1 MQFFRRFEPIP
12 KFKERMLNMNE
23 IPTDKICYE
32 TVVSGGWNFS
42 KIIRRGRTV
51 RITDLEGG
59 GNVSAL
65 FYNADNY
72 TERYNMGDTL
82 KIQHISSL
90 FETACIYS
98 DMGRVLMSVT
108 ESTCDWHDVI
118 CGVTYREDILK
129 RFGVKSYQEAHNDF
143 YRNGFDS
150 LTVELA
156 KYGMTKRDFTN
167 VVNFFSK
174 TLIDDAG
181 DMTFVEN
188 YSPAGSYVD
197 LRAEMDTLL
206 VLDTGMHPLNPST
219 EYLRKPVKITLFKSD
234 PAGPDDPCRLM
245 CPENERGFTNS
256 ETYYL

>member
-1 MQFFRRFEPIP
+1 MMKTLSE
-12 KFKERMLNMNE
+12 
-23 IPTDKICYE
+23 DKILYQ
-32 TVVSGGWNFS
+32 TVVEGGWNFS
-42 KIIRRGRTV
+42 RVVRRGRSI
-51 RITDLEGG
+51 RLTDLEGG

-90 FETACIYS
+90 FKKACIYS
-98 DMGRVLMSVT
+98 DMGRVLMSIT
-108 ESTCDWHDVI
+108 DSTSDGHDVI
-118 CGVTYREDILK
+118 CGVTYRTDILA
-129 RFGVKSYQEAHNDF
+129 RFGVNSYQEAHNAF

-174 TLIDDAG
+174 TDIDTDG
-181 DMTFVEN
+181 NMTFVADA
-188 YSPAGSYVD
+188 SPAGSYVD

-206 VLDTGMHPLNPST
+206 ILDTGMHPLNPSD
-219 EYLRKPVKITLFKSD
+219 EYLRKPVQITMYESD
-234 PAGPDDPCRLM
+234 PVAADDPCRTL
-245 CPENERGFTNS
+245 CPENERGFENS

>member
-1 MQFFRRFEPIP
+1 MTPIP
-12 KFKERMLNMNE
+12 SE
-23 IPTDKICYE
+23 KILYE

-59 GNVSAL
+59 ANVSSL
-65 FYNADNY
+65 FYNSDNY
-72 TERYNMGDTL
+72 SERYNMGDTL

-90 FETACIYS
+90 FKNACIYS
-98 DMGRVLMSVT
+98 DMGRVLMSIT
-108 ESTCDWHDVI
+108 ESSCEGHDVI
-118 CGVTYREDILK
+118 CGVTYPEFIQK
-129 RFGVKSYQEAHNDF
+129 KFGTKSYQEAHNDF
-143 YRNGFDS
+143 YRNGYDS
-150 LTVELA
+150 LMVELL

-174 TLIDDAG
+174 MLIDDDG
-181 DMTFVEN
+181 NMTFVEGH
-188 YSPAGSYVD
+188 SPAGSSVD

-206 VLDTGMHPLNPST
+206 VLDTGMHPLNPSPD
-219 EYLRKPVKITLFKSD
+219 YLAKPVKITLFESE
-234 PAGPDDPCRLM
+234 PATADDPCRLM

>member
-1 MQFFRRFEPIP
+1 MNPIP
-12 KFKERMLNMNE
+12 EN
-23 IPTDKICYE
+23 KILYE

-42 KIIRRGRTV
+42 RMVRRGRSV
-51 RITDLEGG
+51 RLTDIEGG
-59 GNVSAL
+59 ANVSAL

-72 TERYNMGDTL
+72 AERYNMGDTL

-90 FETACIYS
+90 FKNACIYS

-108 ESTCDWHDVI
+108 DTSLDWHDVI
-118 CGVTYREDILK
+118 CGVTYREDVLE
-129 RFGVKSYQEAHNDF
+129 RFGAKTYQEAHNAF

-181 DMTFVEN
+181 DMTFVES
-188 YSPAGSYVD
+188 YSAAGSTVD

-206 VLDTGMHPLNPST
+206 VLDTGMHPLNPSVD
-219 EYLRKPVKITLFKSD
+219 YLARPVKITLYESA
-234 PAGPDDPCRLM
+234 PAAFDDPCRKL
-245 CPENERGFTNS
+245 CAENERGFTNS
-256 ETYYL
+256 ENYYL